1 MKKNIT
7 FLLLLATFGVSA
19 QQVIPLYD
27 GTIPN
32 SKPSEN
38 KEKTT
43 NNGFYAVSNVS
54 VPTLTVYKPA
64 KQSKVKSAI
73 IICPGGGYGMLAM
86 GHEGIDVAKALN
98 DMGITA
104 FILKYRLP
112 NDSIMK
118 DKTIGPLQDLQ
129 RALQIVRQNAAAY
142 NIDNSKIGIMGFSA
156 GGHLAANASTLYNKA
171 VIDNPKKTSL
181 RPDFSILIYP
191 VISFTDKL
199 THMGSRDNLIGK
211 NPSET
216 LIKQYS
222 NEMQVTSLT
231 PPAFLVHAT
240 DDGAVPIGNS
250 RVYKEALIK
259 NGVSCEMVT
268 YIHGEHGF
276 GMNNPT
282 TTDKWMD
289 DLKKWL
295 IAGKW
300 L

>member
-1 MKKNIT
+1 MKKTILT
-7 FLLLLATFGVSA
+7 LILLGSISVNA
-19 QQVIPLYD
+19 QQVVPVYE

-38 KEKTT
+38 KEVTT
-43 NNGFYAVSNVS
+43 NNGFLAVTNVS
-54 VPTLTVYKPA
+54 VPTLTIYKPA
-64 KQSKVKSAI
+64 KPSKEKSAV

-112 NDSIMK
+112 NDAIMQ
-118 DKTIGPLQDLQ
+118 DKTIGPLQDVQQAFKL
-129 RALQIVRQNAAAY
+129 VREHAAEW
-142 NIDNSKIGIMGFSA
+142 NVNTKKVGVMGFSA
-156 GGHLAANASTLYNKA
+156 GGHLAASASTQYNRE
-171 VIDNPKKTSL
+171 VIENPKHTSL
-181 RPDFSILIYP
+181 RPDFSVLIYP
-191 VISFTDKL
+191 VISFTDAL

-211 NPSET
+211 DPSEAMIT
-216 LIKQYS
+216 LYS
-222 NEMQVTSLT
+222 NELQVTKNT
-231 PPAFLVHAT
+231 PPTFLVHAA
-240 DDGAVPIGNS
+240 DDGAVPIANS
-250 RVYKEALIK
+250 RAYKEALIK
-259 NGVSCEMVT
+259 KGVACEMVT